1 MDDVC
6 YVDEVKSGIRQQFFG
21 KDPLQELLG
30 KCKNQSCIHT
40 YIHIHLQ
47 IYIYSLMFTYA
58 YTKIFAKLCVCIKNR
73 MFKLWLE
80 SKYL

>member
-1 MDDVC
+1 
-6 YVDEVKSGIRQQFFG
+6 
-21 KDPLQELLG
+21 
-30 KCKNQSCIHT
+30 
-40 YIHIHLQ
+40 
-47 IYIYSLMFTYA
+47 MFTYA